1 MKTSILILAVV
12 MSSLFANSQSRI
24 GSGDQGVQ
32 GLLAATTRQIVPGS
46 EVEVGIPDANSNE
59 RILVTADGP
68 IGMKSG
74 TDQRDRASYC
84 VVLIKEYKFGTVDFD
99 SDRSEYRICTE
110 VGTAVYVKGDF
121 KIAIQFSNSIAYF
134 EKKNDE
140 ELVVKLSK
148 IQVPADPS
156 GKVSSSV
163 VTRDLT
169 NQEELNKMLYTEW
182 LARTVHNIAIGSQDF
197 AKLSQGDFHVL
208 KKHMK
213 ILPDQDLE
221 FRGAKIEK
229 EIAGVYSTGGI
240 VYVLPGVYKIKWRYK
255 EGRNSYQITSGI
267 VVK

>member
-1 MKTSILILAVV
+1 MKTSILILTMV
-12 MSSLFANSQSRI
+12 MSTLFANAQSRI

-46 EVEVGIPDANSNE
+46 EVAVGVPDANSNQ

-68 IGMKSG
+68 IGQKSG
-74 TDQRDRASYC
+74 TDQRDNERYC
-84 VVLIKEYKFGTVDFD
+84 VVFIKEYKFGTVDFD
-99 SDRSEYRICTE
+99 SNRSEYRICTE

-121 KIAIQFSNSIAYF
+121 KIAIQFSGSIAYF

-148 IQVPADPS
+148 IKVPADTS
-156 GKVSSSV
+156 GKVSYSK

-213 ILPDQDLE
+213 ILPDQELE
-221 FRGAKIEK
+221 FRGEKIEK
-229 EIAGVYSTGGI
+229 EIAGVYADGGT

-255 EGRNSYQITSGI
+255 EGSDSYQVTTGI